1 MNSPPTNFIQLEIL
15 VTALCVVTCMYCLGR
30 PSDELALH
38 VALYGRLGGEYSWV
52 LHTSASHDNY
62 NCPCVT
68 EDTKNRCI
76 DESLTYTDALKASL
90 FNLLWELKSEVGCC

>member
-1 MNSPPTNFIQLEIL
+1 
-15 VTALCVVTCMYCLGR
+15 MYCLGR

-38 VALYGRLGGEYSWV
+38 VALYVRLGGEYSWV

-62 NCPCVT
+62 NCSRVT
-68 EDTKNRCI
+68 EDTINRCR

-90 FNLLWELKSEVGCC
+90 FNLLWELKR

>member
-1 MNSPPTNFIQLEIL
+1 MNSPHINFIQLEIL
-15 VTALCVVTCMYCLGR
+15 VTALCIVTCMYCLGR

-38 VALYGRLGGEYSWV
+38 VALYGRLGGECSWV